1 MKVRS
6 YLSGMTRT
14 STTSIWVYHKDFII
28 NMKGIVRFIIVS
40 NNNYFIFCHKEEFS
54 DEEIDVV
61 SDDEEIDL
69 EDDEEIDASNLCS
82 TTGELVTEYNQDTI
96 SCQSHSFSPMISGV
110 QLPQTSPPCNSSV
123 YNVYPYSPI
132 PNVQWIKPTIH
143 PTVRNPILSMPYSWS
158 HSAFPLSPS
167 QVAKASNLD
176 MFERWAD
183 GTRWRCQIC
192 QRIFTSQGSL
202 RAHARIH
209 TGEKPYQCKFCK
221 RVFTQAST
229 LRSHERLHTG
239 EKPYKCDHC
248 GKAFTQSAGL
258 RSHLKTHTTL

>member
-1 MKVRS
+1 MQ
-6 YLSGMTRT
+6 L
-14 STTSIWVYHKDFII
+14 
-28 NMKGIVRFIIVS
+28 
-40 NNNYFIFCHKEEFS
+40 S

-61 SDDEEIDL
+61 SDDEEI
-69 EDDEEIDASNLCS
+69 EDDDTDDDNTKHDS
-82 TTGELVTEYNQDTI
+82 TELATPYDHDTLTK
-96 SCQSHSFSPMISGV
+96 SHSIITGV
-110 QLPQTSPPCNSSV
+110 PFPQTTPPSGNSA
-123 YNVYPYSPI
+123 YNVYSFSTI
-132 PNVQWIKPTIH
+132 PNVHWIKPTCY
-143 PTVRNPILSMPYSWS
+143 PTVRNSVLPMAYSWPN
-158 HSAFPLSPS
+158 FPLSPP
-167 QVAKASNLD
+167 QMAKSSNLD

-258 RSHLKTHTTL
+258 RSHLKTHNPIV